1 MKAKPK
7 GPAGPPPPKRGQK
20 VGRFCLTK
28 ALLTEGMFTFD
39 FLIIQKKLKK
49 IKEKYKDQDEEE
61 KELRMQILGVS

>member
-1 MKAKPK
+1 
-7 GPAGPPPPKRGQK
+7 
-20 VGRFCLTK
+20 
-28 ALLTEGMFTFD
+28 MFTFD

>member
-1 MKAKPK
+1 MK
-7 GPAGPPPPKRGQK
+7 
-20 VGRFCLTK
+20 K
-28 ALLTEGMFTFD
+28 ALFRRPVEGMFRFD